1 MKSIKKASLFFL
13 LCLVISVSGI
23 FGFRSYKKARYT
35 QKKYL
40 IRETNCSLLDE
51 KKFLAKLEQPPPAWM
66 EEQIE
71 EDFQD
76 FSNGIS
82 QERVDET
89 FIQLKKNYPS
99 PLFVR
104 YRILNNQLY
113 RYYPEGEL
121 ISLSD
126 NGTER
131 ALKALL
137 HFKRFKDLDFILTYE
152 DGIPFPHMPD
162 KFFHTASKD
171 LQAPILA
178 CAKIKKTPYVVL
190 IPDWRS
196 IADWWNKDV
205 KAILEKM
212 PKKTWREK
220 QPYAVWRGGL
230 TKNIRIKLCEISTQ
244 SPDYLDA
251 KLVEDPARH
260 ESIKHLIGN
269 RFNFEDFLN
278 YKYLPNV
285 TGTMASSPALQWR
298 LLSNSVTLQQETDEI
313 QWFYRALKP
322 YVHYVPVKH
331 DLSDLIE
338 KIEWSQSHDDLCKQ
352 IADNS
357 TEFVLNN
364 LMTEDIYL
372 YFYLVLNRYSSL
384 QNLSKDLEQ
393 ETLKDPRWAKIQSR
407 KTQRKKAKAE
417 DMKGYNSSFTPF

>member
-1 MKSIKKASLFFL
+1 MKLLKKASLLFL
-13 LCLVISVSGI
+13 LCLMVSIGY
-23 FGFRSYKKARYT
+23 RNYKKERYT
-35 QKKYL
+35 QKKHL
-40 IRETNCSLLDE
+40 IRETNFSLLNE
-51 KKFLAKLEQPPPAWM
+51 KKFLSKIKQPPPAWM
-66 EEQIE
+66 EEQLN

-82 QERVDET
+82 KEQVDAT
-89 FIQLKKNYPS
+89 FLHLKKNYPN
-99 PLFVR
+99 PYYVR

-113 RYYPEGEL
+113 RYFPEGEL

-152 DGIPFPHMPD
+152 DGIPFPHTPD
-162 KFFHTASKD
+162 KFFHTPTKD

-178 CAKIKKTPYVVL
+178 CATIKKTPYVIL

-196 IADWWNKDV
+196 IADWWAKDV
-205 KAILEKM
+205 KAILAIQK
-212 PKKTWREK
+212 PWHEK
-220 QPYAVWRGGL
+220 QPFATWRGSY
-230 TKNIRIKLCEISTQ
+230 TKDIRIKLCEISSQ
-244 SPDYLDA
+244 FPDLLDA
-251 KLVEDPARH
+251 KLVENPARH

-269 RFNFEDFLN
+269 RLSFEDFLN

-298 LLSNSVTLQQETDEI
+298 LLSNSVTLHQVTDEI

-331 DLSDLIE
+331 DLSDLLEQIQ
-338 KIEWSQSHDDLCKQ
+338 WSKNHDDLCKQ
-352 IADNS
+352 IADNA
-357 TEFVLNN
+357 TDFALNN

-372 YFYLVLNRYSSL
+372 YFYLVLNRYSSH
-384 QNLSKDLEQ
+384 QQLSKELKQ

-407 KTQRKKAKAE
+407 KDQRKKAKSE
-417 DMKGYNSSFTPF
+417 GMTGYNRSFTPF